1 MAKKIEFTKY
11 IKDGKVAVLV
21 SHGFGSGW
29 STWAYDHD
37 PDTRDGMVFDAVLVT
52 HILAGDRDAAAQ
64 FAEQKY
70 AAYTGGIAD
79 LTVHWVP
86 QGEQFEITEYDGA
99 ESLRII
105 SECKFHTA

>member
-1 MAKKIEFTKY
+1 MTKKIEFTKY

-21 SHGFGSGW
+21 SHGFGAGW
-29 STWAYDHD
+29 STWAYDND
-37 PDTRDGMVFDAVLVT
+37 PDVRDGLMFDAVLVE
-52 HILAGDRDAAAQ
+52 HMLAGDLRAAFQYASD
-64 FAEQKY
+64 KY
-70 AAYTGGIAD
+70 NAYTGGIEN